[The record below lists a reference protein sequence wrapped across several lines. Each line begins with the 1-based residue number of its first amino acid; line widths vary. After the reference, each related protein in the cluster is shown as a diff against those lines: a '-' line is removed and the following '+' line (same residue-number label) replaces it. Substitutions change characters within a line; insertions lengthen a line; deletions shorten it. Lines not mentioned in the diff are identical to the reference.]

1 MNDVLSII
9 KLFTDETVS
18 EYSIKDS
25 SRGDSDF
32 REAIFVT
39 GESGKRLV
47 IKLAC
52 NSFTTAES
60 ISMWQRCAGEYLKH
74 GYYCPHIFASLEGQF
89 PTIEYKGHE
98 CVAYAE
104 EFSKYESVGM
114 VDETEPYRDEL
125 YIMTA
130 RIAAQFY
137 DYTSIPSGY
146 TLFDLFPGDEM
157 DEVTLNALE
166 FRNYCQTLP
175 ECFME
180 QSDRIFHRWE
190 ENRKALAGMYH
201 KLPFSV
207 FQADFNDTNVLVD
220 KDGRFVGI
228 YDFNLAGR
236 DEILNYLFREIFNGT
251 FEEELNEILRA
262 LKIASAYYRFSE
274 EEIKAAPL
282 IYRCV
287 KPLWFTRVY
296 ELKEAKDDVKAIKEC
311 LDKMEYAQTREID
324 FESVMRQNEEKG

>member
-1 MNDVLSII
+1 MSDIISII
-9 KLFTDETVS
+9 KMFTAEAVS

-32 REAIFVT
+32 REAVFVT
-39 GESGKRLV
+39 AESGNRFV

-52 NSFTTAES
+52 NSFTSAES
-60 ISMWQRCAGEYLKH
+60 IRMWQRCAEEYLKH
-74 GYYCPHIFASLEGQF
+74 GYYCPHIFASLDGHF
-89 PTIEYKGHE
+89 PTVEYKGHE
-98 CVAYAE
+98 CVVYAE
-104 EFSKYESVGM
+104 EFSKYESVDK
-114 VDETEPYRDEL
+114 VDEAESYRDEL

-130 RIAAQFY
+130 RIAAQYY
-137 DYTSIPSGY
+137 DYTSIPSAY
-146 TLFDLFPGDEM
+146 TLFDLFPGDEV

-166 FRNYCQTLP
+166 FRKYCQTLP
-175 ECFME
+175 ECFKE
-180 QSDRIFHRWE
+180 QADRIFQRWE
-190 ENRKALAGMYH
+190 ENRKALEGVYH

-220 KDGRFVGI
+220 KEGRFVGI

-262 LKIASAYYRFSE
+262 LKIASEYYRFSE

-287 KPLWFTRVY
+287 KPIWYTRVY
-296 ELKEAKDDVKAIKEC
+296 ELKEVKDDVKAIQDC
-311 LDKMEYAQTREID
+311 LDKMENAQIREID
-324 FESVMRQNEEKG
+324 FGSYMRNVSEGR